1 MLPYLNNAPDA
12 SVKITKIETVNPND
26 LMGSLMLI
34 RIHTDAGI
42 VGHGETYY
50 GPGATAALIHDWM
63 SERLLGADAM
73 AVESHWRFFY
83 ERFGNFGIGGAE
95 MRAISAVDVAL
106 WDILGQVCNQPIYRL
121 LGGPVRDQVPVY
133 NSCGNPNYGRR
144 PGGKPGWPGYGNL
157 GEPGPLNDSYQLFH
171 DPVGLAQELI
181 EEGHSGM
188 KVWCFDQAAHRSG
201 GMRISLEDLNHAIK
215 PLQKIREAVGD
226 KLEIMIDGHGFF
238 MLPAALRIA
247 EALREIQPL
256 WLEDIL
262 KMDNLETLADFR
274 KQSRMPISASEM
286 LLHRPH
292 YQRVLETNAADFI
305 MVDPTWAGGISETVR
320 IAHLAQGYNIPTT
333 MHDCTGPLTLFAGI
347 HVNAAVAGCC
357 YQESVRAHIRS
368 FYKELIDEL
377 PVIENGHVALP
388 TRPGLGVKLHDEVFS
403 PDKHGYR
410 ISKL

>member
-1 MLPYLNNAPDA
+1 MPPYLTPSPDA
-12 SVKITKIETVNPND
+12 AIKITAIETVTPSN
-26 LMGSLMLI
+26 LMGNLMLL

-42 VGHGETYY
+42 IGHGETYY
-50 GPGATAALIHDWM
+50 GPTAVAALIHDWM
-63 SERLLGADAM
+63 SDRLLGSDAI

-95 MRAISAVDVAL
+95 MRAISAVDLAL

-121 LGGPVRDQVPVY
+121 LGGPVRDQVAVY
-133 NSCGNPNYGRR
+133 NSCGNPNYGRS
-144 PGGKPGWPGYGNL
+144 PGGKPGWPGYGSL
-157 GEPGPLNDSYQLFH
+157 GAPGPLNDSYQLFH
-171 DPVGLAQELI
+171 DPVGLAQELLA
-181 EEGHSGM
+181 EGQTGM
-188 KVWCFDQAAHRSG
+188 KVWCFDRAAHQSG
-201 GMRISLEDLNHAIK
+201 GMRISLQDLNHAIK

-226 KLEIMIDGHGFF
+226 KLEIMVDGHGFF

-262 KMDNLETLADFR
+262 KMDNVEQLADFR
-274 KQSRMPISASEM
+274 QQSRMPISVSEM

-292 YQRVLETNAADFI
+292 YQRVLETKGADYV

-320 IAHLAQGYNIPTT
+320 IAHLAQGYNVPVT
-333 MHDCTGPLTLFAGI
+333 MHDCTGPLTLFAGL

-357 YQESVRAHIRS
+357 YQETVRAHIRS

-377 PVIENGHVALP
+377 PVIENGMAALP
-388 TRPGLGVKLHDEVFS
+388 TRPGLGVKLHDRVFR
-403 PDKHGYR
+403 PEAKGYR
-410 ISKL
+410 ITRL